1 MIDLPI
7 VGWALDFAFAAVG
20 LALVLSAVRMLRGPG
35 PTDRVLA
42 LDTMYINVVALV
54 ILLGIR
60 LGTELLFE
68 AALLIALLGFA
79 STVALSRYL
88 CRGDVIE

>member
-1 MIDLPI
+1 MMQL
-7 VGWALDFAFAAVG
+7 ALDFATGAVG
-20 LALVLSAVRMLRGPG
+20 LALLLCVWRLLRGPEVV
-35 PTDRVLA
+35 DRVLA

-54 ILLGIR
+54 VLIGIR
-60 LGTELLFE
+60 LASTLFFE

-88 CRGDVIE
+88 SRGDVIE

>member
-1 MIDLPI
+1 MIHL
-7 VGWALDFAFAAVG
+7 ALDFATGAVG
-20 LALVLSAVRMLRGPG
+20 LALLLCVWRLLRGPEVI
-35 PTDRVLA
+35 DRVLA

-54 ILLGIR
+54 VLIGIR
-60 LGTELLFE
+60 LASTMFFE

-88 CRGDVIE
+88 SRGDVIE

>member
-1 MIDLPI
+1 MIHL
-7 VGWALDFAFAAVG
+7 ALDFATGAVG
-20 LALVLSAVRMLRGPG
+20 LALLLCVWRLLRGPEVI
-35 PTDRVLA
+35 DRVLA

-54 ILLGIR
+54 VLIGIR
-60 LGTELLFE
+60 LASAMFFE

-88 CRGDVIE
+88 SRGDVIE

>member
-1 MIDLPI
+1 MIHL
-7 VGWALDFAFAAVG
+7 ALDFATGAVG
-20 LALVLSAVRMLRGPG
+20 LALLLCVWRLLRGPEVI
-35 PTDRVLA
+35 DRVLA

-54 ILLGIR
+54 VLIGMR
-60 LGTELLFE
+60 LASAMFFE

-88 CRGDVIE
+88 SRGDVIE